1 MAHCNSKPKKME
13 KGGPA
18 APIMPKEAKLRRKKR
33 SMAQDTTEKP
43 PRSAYKAMGFTDA
56 ELKKMGM
63 KDGGSVNKKRSAMLE
78 ESGRTISDADL
89 ARVNKMRLDMLM
101 GEAGKTIS
109 RADKARAKKV
119 MGYKNGG
126 CVMSGRGGKFKG
138 IS

>member
-1 MAHCNSKPKKME
+1 MANDKYGSKRKYSTEQLARISELRTRLGMGDASQDEVAAMAKRLGIKGFK

-18 APIMPKEAKLRRKKR
+18 APIMPEEVKKRRKKR

-63 KDGGSVNKKRSAMLE
+63 MYGGKVKKMA
-78 ESGRTISDADL
+78 
-89 ARVNKMRLDMLM
+89 
-101 GEAGKTIS
+101 
-109 RADKARAKKV
+109 
-119 MGYKNGG
+119 NGG
-126 CVMSGRGGKFKG
+126 AVMAGRGGKFKG